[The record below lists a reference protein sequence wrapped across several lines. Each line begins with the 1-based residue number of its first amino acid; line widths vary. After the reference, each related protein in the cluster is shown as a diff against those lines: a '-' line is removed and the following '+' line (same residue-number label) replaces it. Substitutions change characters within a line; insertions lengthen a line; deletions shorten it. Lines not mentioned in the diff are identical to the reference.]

1 MPRRLPLTALLI
13 VFAFVVPGVQA
24 STVYQ
29 WKDAQGGMHF
39 TDTPPPAG
47 AVLIKG
53 PKPKP
58 GSTPPPAPVPAAV
71 VAPEPAPA
79 QAPTLSPEEA
89 AYLAELEARVA
100 KAKAKD
106 CEELALAA
114 EAGRRML
121 DGRSTE
127 IISVEERAKLPAQIA
142 DIEARR
148 LRECP
153 RP

>member
-1 MPRRLPLTALLI
+1 MPRHLPIVPLLMTLAL
-13 VFAFVVPGVQA
+13 AVPCAQA

-58 GSTPPPAPVPAAV
+58 GSTPAPPPAAAAV
-71 VAPEPAPA
+71 ASPQPASAPA
-79 QAPTLSPEEA
+79 STLSPEEA

-114 EAGRRML
+114 EAGRRVL

-127 IISVEERAKLPAQIA
+127 IISADERARLPAQIA
-142 DIEARR
+142 DMEARR
-148 LRECP
+148 LRDCN
-153 RP
+153 